1 MDRRAL
7 IERVVRELAAFER
20 PSASAGERRAAD
32 WLRDEFEAAGAR
44 QVRVEAEP
52 AHGGYWWPIGLL
64 NAAALVGSRS
74 RVPAAV
80 LGGLGAAAIYDDVG
94 GGRLWFRRRA
104 LPRRRT
110 FNVVA
115 EAGDPDGERTVV
127 FVSHHDAAHTGLVF
141 HPALP
146 RIAMER
152 WPEQHARADQSVP
165 IMYGV
170 FLGPLLTALYGLT
183 GLRVLRA
190 AGRFFAA
197 GATAAMADIGA
208 RGVVPGANDNLS
220 AVAVNVALAHALRH
234 DPPPGVR
241 VILLSTG
248 AEESFMEGMQGFMR
262 RHAAELAPERTE
274 FVCIECV
281 GSPHLCVVEGEG
293 MLRMRMYS
301 ERSRDAL
308 AAAGRAA
315 GVELRR
321 GLRTVAATDALIA
334 LRAGYRS
341 LHAGGRGRHEVPRQ
355 LPLAVGH
362 AREPDL
368 GVGRAR
374 AGRVRGLRAREL
386 GGLGLRPVVELGQV
400 PDALAGAPLR
410 EVVLHGLDQ
419 LVHEARREVDARHH
433 HSRDLTLLDLVIHTG
448 ERDRELVVR
457 VRDVREVRVMPG
469 HRLRVGVDVEMALG
483 VLGHARTIAPRC
495 GSR

>member
-32 WLRDEFEAAGAR
+32 WLRDEFAAAGAR

-64 NAAALVGSRS
+64 NAAALLGSRS
-74 RVPAAV
+74 RVPAAL

-104 LPRRRT
+104 LPRRST

-334 LRAGYRS
+334 LRAGYRTCT
-341 LHAGGRGRHEVPRQ
+341 LGGVDDTKFPANYHWPSDTPANLTWESVERA
-355 LPLAVGH
+355 LAVCE
-362 AREPDL
+362 AY
-368 GVGRAR
+368 AR
-374 AGRVRGLRAREL
+374 AA
-386 GGLGLRPVVELGQV
+386 
-400 PDALAGAPLR
+400 
-410 EVVLHGLDQ
+410 
-419 LVHEARREVDARHH
+419 
-433 HSRDLTLLDLVIHTG
+433 S
-448 ERDRELVVR
+448 
-457 VRDVREVRVMPG
+457 
-469 HRLRVGVDVEMALG
+469 
-483 VLGHARTIAPRC
+483 
-495 GSR
+495 